1 MDFQAALLALLKQ
14 VPLDIDIPS
23 LMQDWVYFYEHSI
36 GCVGVLKDWL
46 IRTVAA
52 ALHDGTETL
61 TLKQLHEHTLTL
73 AQCERMA
80 LDATEGEQKL
90 SYMESRREHLW
101 HLLQMGMS
109 STDVPKSP
117 VSRESPKEQEKSD
130 SPNSTPPSKTKRQ
143 PKKPKEPTPPENA
156 TTIPSETPTPI
167 EPLPK
172 KKQTRKKTTVTN
184 DKETTT
190 SAPSRS
196 GINQNNLADTIPET
210 IEAKPKVEKKS
221 GTRVGQRKPK
231 RDIVGNESQPENA

>member
-1 MDFQAALLALLKQ
+1 
-14 VPLDIDIPS
+14 
-23 LMQDWVYFYEHSI
+23 MQDWVYFYEHSI

-109 STDVPKSP
+109 STSVPKSP
-117 VSRESPKEQEKSD
+117 VSRESPKEQQKSD
-130 SPNSTPPSKTKRQ
+130 SPTKTPPSKTKRQ
-143 PKKPKEPTPPENA
+143 PKKPKELTPPENA
-156 TTIPSETPTPI
+156 TTTPSETPIETPS
-167 EPLPK
+167 K
-172 KKQTRKKTTVTN
+172 KKQTRKKTTANT
-184 DKETTT
+184 DIEITT

-196 GINQNNLADTIPET
+196 GIDQNNLADTIPET

-231 RDIVGNESQPENA
+231 RDVVGHESQLETT